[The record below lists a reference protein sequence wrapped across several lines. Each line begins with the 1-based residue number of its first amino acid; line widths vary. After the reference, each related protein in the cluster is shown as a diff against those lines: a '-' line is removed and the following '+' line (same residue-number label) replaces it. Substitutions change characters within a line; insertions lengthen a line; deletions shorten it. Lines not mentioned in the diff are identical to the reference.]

1 MEITRI
7 LPDECQSLIISLTSP
22 ADACRSAIVSHAF
35 KAVAYSDAVWEKF
48 LPSDYRSI
56 LSGSSSSSSL
66 LSLGKKDVYFHL
78 CFHPILIQN
87 GTMSFQLKKE
97 SGKKCYM
104 LGARAL
110 SSIWGDT
117 PSYWTWKSLPESR
130 FSEVAEL
137 KVVWWLKVKGMI
149 DIRILSSNTNYAAY
163 LVFKL
168 RNRRTIGFRHRAVG
182 FHINVGGITST
193 EVRRVSLDPSQN
205 ETQHVREREDRWM
218 EVEMGEFF
226 NEFGGDGTVQFSLRE
241 VDTSYSKQGLIIEGI
256 ELRPK
261 DTGS

>member
-1 MEITRI
+1 
-7 LPDECQSLIISLTSP
+7 
-22 ADACRSAIVSHAF
+22 
-35 KAVAYSDAVWEKF
+35 
-48 LPSDYRSI
+48 
-56 LSGSSSSSSL
+56 
-66 LSLGKKDVYFHL
+66 
-78 CFHPILIQN
+78 
-87 GTMSFQLKKE
+87 
-97 SGKKCYM
+97 M

-110 SSIWGDT
+110 SIIWGDT

-137 KVVWWLKVKGMI
+137 KLVWWLEVKGMI

-226 NEFGGDGTVQFSLRE
+226 NEFGDDGTVQLSLRE
-241 VDTSYSKQGLIIEGI
+241 VDTSYFKQGLIIEGI

>member
-66 LSLGKKDVYFHL
+66 LSLGKKVVYVHL

-97 SGKKCYM
+97 SEKKCYM

-110 SSIWGDT
+110 SIIWGDT

-130 FSEVAEL
+130 FAIFSMFIAFGKSKMFFMAEAMNFGVKSFVKKVFFYRNLEVFLCFES
-137 KVVWWLKVKGMI
+137 K
-149 DIRILSSNTNYAAY
+149 NYY
-163 LVFKL
+163 
-168 RNRRTIGFRHRAVG
+168 
-182 FHINVGGITST
+182 
-193 EVRRVSLDPSQN
+193 
-205 ETQHVREREDRWM
+205 
-218 EVEMGEFF
+218 
-226 NEFGGDGTVQFSLRE
+226 
-241 VDTSYSKQGLIIEGI
+241 
-256 ELRPK
+256 
-261 DTGS
+261 

>member
-1 MEITRI
+1 MDITRI
-7 LPDECQSLIISLTSP
+7 LPEECLCLIISLTSP
-22 ADACRSAIVSHAF
+22 VDACGSAMVSHALRS
-35 KAVAYSDAVWEKF
+35 VADCDAVWEKF
-48 LPSDYRSI
+48 LPSDYKSI
-56 LSGSSSSSSL
+56 ISGSSSSSL
-66 LSLGKKDVYFHL
+66 LSLGKKDLYFHL
-78 CFHPILIQN
+78 CFHPVLIQN

-110 SSIWGDT
+110 SIIWGDT

-137 KVVWWLKVKGMI
+137 KLVWWLEVKGMI
-149 DIRILSSNTNYAAY
+149 DVRILSSNTNYAAY

-182 FHINVGGITST
+182 LHINVGGITSR

-205 ETQHVREREDRWM
+205 ETQHVREREDGWM

-226 NEFGGDGTVQFSLRE
+226 NEFGDDGTVQLSLRE
-241 VDTSYSKQGLIIEGI
+241 VDTSYFKQGLIIEGI

-261 DTGS
+261 NTGS